1 MTQDTEADEQ
11 IPSGGEGGGGGVACS
26 TKCADSL
33 GSMTR
38 NL

>member
-11 IPSGGEGGGGGVACS
+11 IPSGGEGGGVACS